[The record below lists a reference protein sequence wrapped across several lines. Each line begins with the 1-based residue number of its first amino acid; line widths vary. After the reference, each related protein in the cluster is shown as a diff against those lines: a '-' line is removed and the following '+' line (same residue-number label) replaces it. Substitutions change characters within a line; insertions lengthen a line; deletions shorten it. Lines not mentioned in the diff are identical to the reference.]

1 MHHRTLKLQSSVG
14 MIAAAS
20 LGAAL
25 TLTLAPAMTGAHG
38 GATASAAVQKIGPVT
53 GLAAAVTKPAGAYR
67 VAATWNA
74 LSGATS
80 YRLTLTDS
88 TGTTLASG
96 TVTGPAWTASTTKP
110 AGTRVTVKVTPM
122 ASKRPGRAASITKVL
137 PDLTAPTGTYH
148 LVQVGGNGGTGGHVD
163 VTQDTL
169 SDDVS
174 APADITRSID
184 WDGQGVWAPWS
195 TGTTVSN
202 DYPSLS
208 GVHYPQVKLVDQ
220 AGNQAIVPLH
230 VVVVGDAADPT
241 GAFDVAPVTGWAKL
255 TRVQITQTALH
266 DDLSTAQHIARMVN
280 WNDGTPQSA
289 WLAGTTLSHVY
300 QTGGPHTPTVQ
311 LTDEAENAAAP
322 IVLQTVT
329 SNVDAV
335 APRVTQQRPATQR
348 GYVSRWK
355 TLKGTATDTSGTGVR
370 RVTLRIV
377 EKRGTA
383 WYAYRATTHTWVK
396 AASKAGAVRRSTV
409 ASITPNA
416 LHRWSYRLPG
426 LRKGSLLVWR
436 TGTDLVG
443 NTSAVSALRQVL
455 NHR

>member
-1 MHHRTLKLQSSVG
+1 MHYRTLKLQSSVG
-14 MIAAAS
+14 MMAAVS

-38 GATASAAVQKIGPVT
+38 GATASAVVRKIGPVT
-53 GLAAAVTKPAGAYR
+53 GLAAAVTKPAAAYR

-80 YRLTLTDS
+80 YRLALTDS
-88 TGTTLASG
+88 TGATLASG
-96 TVTGPAWTASTTKP
+96 TVTGSTWTASTTKP
-110 AGTRVTVKVTPM
+110 AGTRVTVKVTPL
-122 ASKRPGRAASITKVL
+122 ASKRPGRVASITKVL

-169 SDDVS
+169 SDDS
-174 APADITRSID
+174 GTAGITRSID
-184 WDGQGVWAPWS
+184 WGDNGGWVSWGS
-195 TGTTVSN
+195 GTTVSH
-202 DYPSLS
+202 DYSSLS

-220 AGNQAIVPLH
+220 ALNEAIVPLH
-230 VVVVGDAADPT
+230 VVVVGDTANPT
-241 GAFDVAPVTGWAKL
+241 GTFDVAPLTGWAKL
-255 TRVQITQTALH
+255 TRVQVTQTALH

-280 WNDGTPQSA
+280 WNDGTPLTA

-396 AASKAGAVRRSTV
+396 AATKAGAVRKSTA
-409 ASITPNA
+409 ASVTPNA
-416 LHRWSYRLPG
+416 LHRWAYRLPG

-436 TGTDLVG
+436 TGTDMVG
-443 NTSAVSALRQVL
+443 NTSAASVLRQVL